1 MRRISLSLPWNPDSL
16 DSMLEWARDAD
27 ETGVDSI
34 WINEG
39 FGHDAFSG
47 LTLLARE
54 TDRVALGTSIVNVF
68 SRTPGTLAQQFA
80 TLDQLSGGRIRI
92 GLGGSAPGAIER
104 FHGLP
109 FEAPLARLRE
119 TTELLRLY
127 WSRQRFDYAG
137 PVHSIDRALPMG
149 AEPVQESPPIYLA
162 TLHPRSVRLTAEI
175 ADGWLPALIPAER
188 LAGEVAQIRS
198 WIEEAGRDAAAFVVR
213 APGAVVVAEE
223 EDEARR
229 AVSGQVSGL
238 AFFVARN
245 GPFYYRQFS
254 RQGLADEAAAIRT
267 AWDDDGPEA
276 AAAIAASIADR
287 FGTVGDLDAC
297 LAALTEQEAS
307 GVDLHS
313 VQIVTTDRSRRREIL
328 RELVG

>member
-1 MRRISLSLPWNPDSL
+1 
-16 DSMLEWARDAD
+16 
-27 ETGVDSI
+27 
-34 WINEG
+34 
-39 FGHDAFSG
+39 
-47 LTLLARE
+47 
-54 TDRVALGTSIVNVF
+54 
-68 SRTPGTLAQQFA
+68 
-80 TLDQLSGGRIRI
+80 
-92 GLGGSAPGAIER
+92 
-104 FHGLP
+104 
-109 FEAPLARLRE
+109 
-119 TTELLRLY
+119 
-127 WSRQRFDYAG
+127 
-137 PVHSIDRALPMG
+137 MG

-198 WIEEAGRDAAAFVVR
+198 WIEEAGRDAATFIVR
-213 APGAVVVAEE
+213 APGAIVVAEE
-223 EDEARR
+223 DDVAKR
-229 AVSGQVSGL
+229 AVSGQVAGL

-245 GPFYYRQFS
+245 GPFYYRQFL

-276 AAAIAASIADR
+276 AAAIAAPLADR
-287 FGTVGDLDAC
+287 FGTVGDLDTC

-313 VQIVTTDRSRRREIL
+313 VQIATTDRSRRQAIL